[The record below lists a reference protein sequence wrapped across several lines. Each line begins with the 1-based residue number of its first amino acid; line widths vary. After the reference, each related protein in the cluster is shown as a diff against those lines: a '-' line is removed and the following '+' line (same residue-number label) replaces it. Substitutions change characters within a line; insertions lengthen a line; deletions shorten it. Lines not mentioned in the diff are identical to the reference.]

1 MIVVRAIKTGKPF
14 QSSIFRDEVNTAAKE
29 IQKDMLDDFKRT
41 TKTWKH
47 KPAFSTKVDYGVAV
61 GGVRI
66 QVATDD
72 PIYGYVDLGTKPH
85 IIKPKKKGYPLKFQT
100 GGQPKT
106 EPEVILSVPGK
117 VGNNTARAMI
127 VHHPG
132 TKARKFT
139 KVIANSY
146 KPEFS
151 RRIKNALGRFA
162 RRSGHAT
169 K

>member
-47 KPAFSTKVDYGVAV
+47 KPTFSAKVDYGASV

-85 IIKPKKKGYPLKFQT
+85 IIKPRKKGYPLKFQT

-106 EPEVILSVPGK
+106 EPEVILSVPGR
-117 VGNNTARAMI
+117 VGKNTARAMV

-139 KVIANSY
+139 KVIANSSASRITRFS
-146 KPEFS
+146 KPRLEM
-151 RRIKNALGRFA
+151 RP
-162 RRSGHAT
+162 
-169 K
+169 